1 MQPTAEFIKEAIY
14 SPTFDL
20 QKQYAT
26 YTGILK
32 NAVEGKVV
40 TRFPP
45 EPSGYL
51 HIGHCKAALLNYHYA
66 KMYKGNM
73 ILRFDDTNPT
83 KEKNEYVEA
92 IIEDLKTL
100 GVQYYKLTYTSD
112 YFIKIFELLR
122 ELIQKGLAYV
132 DNTPVDKMREER
144 TKKIESATRN
154 FTVEQNLEIFEKLLV
169 G

>member
-1 MQPTAEFIKEAIY
+1 MQHETTEFIKQAIF

-100 GVQYYKLTYTSD
+100 GINYSRLTYTSD
-112 YFIKIFELLR
+112 YFPKIFELLR
-122 ELIQKGLAYV
+122 GLIEKGLAYV
-132 DNTPVDKMREER
+132 DNTPVEKMR
-144 TKKIESATRN
+144 
-154 FTVEQNLEIFEKLLV
+154 
-169 G
+169 